1 MRNVI
6 TILMT
11 KILCLILKLF
21 GKNGGNLPGKFAYK
35 MNPNIFKYFKI
46 DGKIIATTGTNGKT
60 MTNNCIGQILK
71 DSGKTII
78 TNAEGNNMETGILS
92 VLIKN
97 CTLSGKVKADY
108 LVFETDESYV
118 PILYKMIPLDC

>member
-35 MNPNIFKYFKI
+35 MNPNIFNYFKI
-46 DGKIIATTGTNGKT
+46 D
-60 MTNNCIGQILK
+60 
-71 DSGKTII
+71 
-78 TNAEGNNMETGILS
+78 
-92 VLIKN
+92 
-97 CTLSGKVKADY
+97 
-108 LVFETDESYV
+108 
-118 PILYKMIPLDC
+118 

>member
-46 DGKIIATTGTNGKT
+46 PNISLIFSSSTPAKASSKAII
-60 MTNNCIGQILK
+60 LR
-71 DSGKTII
+71 
-78 TNAEGNNMETGILS
+78 
-92 VLIKN
+92 
-97 CTLSGKVKADY
+97 
-108 LVFETDESYV
+108 ESS
-118 PILYKMIPLDC
+118 LAKLNLALLEMKH